1 MPIHMSTITRDFTAV
16 ELHELGVPDDL
27 GAKLILDEDAG
38 HSRGRTTRR
47 CLFLHDRKIWSIHYN
62 VAELLLERFP
72 GGVVTATLMET
83 VGTVYRDGTASV
95 VEYRPVKA

>member
-1 MPIHMSTITRDFTAV
+1 MPVPSTTAR
-16 ELHELGVPDDL
+16 
-27 GAKLILDEDAG
+27 
-38 HSRGRTTRR
+38 SGR
-47 CLFLHDRKIWSIHYN
+47 IHYN